1 MTEPRVIADRF
12 EVVTSGRSLK
22 SLRWQRSRHDRPY
35 GEDDLWTLAVDRRT
49 GARVRVLGPPDASV
63 WSWAADMW
71 TEAVARHVAAAASPH
86 TVPILHVGPGVVFAE
101 PPPAV
106 PRPRLQPAQAAA
118 CALAACEV
126 VARLHAIGCG
136 GEHGRTAHGGPAWDL
151 PTPIDF
157 GRHNLRMT
165 RESGDW
171 TIAWLVPSHLALS
184 DLDDAPPAGDPDALA
199 RDLQGRLA
207 GSILDEPQDDLP
219 AKYDPHR
226 DPIARD
232 LARLAGFYLS
242 LAPPARG
249 QPAAVDAVRRL
260 AACEPVVRDVAGLAR
275 LLVELGPAGDW
286 DARLAALPVACV
298 LPPPVLDWD
307 HVIAAGEARLPALV
321 PRQRPY
327 VVLPLAV
334 AYHRRASLCAALA
347 PDVALRDVDR
357 AVELD
362 PIAPHHVTRAVLL
375 DRLGRRD
382 DARAAIAAAFA
393 APGWTDAPA
402 EPVDGIPLLSS
413 HPVVLGDRER
423 ARAHATRGTIALRDG
438 DLALAE
444 HDLRR
449 AVDLEP
455 TAAHLHALAAAV
467 YARGDLA
474 GAAALEARAV
484 ELEPTSARYRWDL
497 VVSLHRL
504 GRRDEALFH
513 ARELE
518 VMEAGDPNGRA
529 RRVRLPGGA

>member
-1 MTEPRVIADRF
+1 MTSPRVIADRF

-22 SLRWQRSRHDRPY
+22 SLWWERSRNDRPY

-49 GARVRVLGPPDASV
+49 GARVRVLEPPSGSFWLWTASM
-63 WSWAADMW
+63 WA
-71 TEAVARHVAAAASPH
+71 EAVARHVIATAVPH
-86 TVPILHVGPGVVFAE
+86 TLPILHVGDGVVFAE

-136 GEHGRTAHGGPAWDL
+136 GEYGRAADGRPAYDL
-151 PTPIDF
+151 PTPLDF
-157 GRHNLRMT
+157 GWHNLRMT
-165 RESGDW
+165 RESGEW
-171 TIAWLVPSHLALS
+171 KIAWLVPGHLALA
-184 DLDDAPPAGDPDALA
+184 DLDDTPQDADPDALA
-199 RDLQGRLA
+199 RDLQDRLD
-207 GSILDEPQDDLP
+207 GSLLDEPQSELP
-219 AKYDPHR
+219 PKHDPHR

-260 AACEPVVRDVAGLAR
+260 AAGEPVVRDVAGLAR

-286 DARLAALPVACV
+286 DARLAALPIACA

-307 HVIAAGEARLPALV
+307 RVIAAGEARLPDLV

-334 AYHRRASLCAALA
+334 AYHRRASLRAALA
-347 PDVALRDVDR
+347 PDDALRDVDR

-362 PIAPHHVTRAVLL
+362 PVAPHHVTRAVLL

-382 DARAAIAAAFA
+382 EARAAIAAAFA
-393 APGWTDAPA
+393 APEYTGASTVDDDGFGLLDAP
-402 EPVDGIPLLSS
+402 
-413 HPVVLGDRER
+413 VVVVGDRER

-449 AVDLEP
+449 AVDLDP
-455 TAAHLHALAAAV
+455 DTAHLHALAAAL
-467 YARGDLA
+467 YARGDLT

-484 ELEPTSARYRWDL
+484 ELEPASTRYRWDL

-513 ARELE
+513 ARKLE
-518 VMEAGDPNGRA
+518 AMEAGDPNGRA
-529 RRVRLPGGA
+529 RRIRLLGGA

>member
-1 MTEPRVIADRF
+1 MTRPRTIADRF
-12 EVVTSGRSLK
+12 EVVASGRSLK
-22 SLRWQRSRHDRPY
+22 SLRWEASRRHRPY

-49 GARVRVLGPPDASV
+49 GARVRVLEPPDESV
-63 WSWAADMW
+63 WLWAACMW
-71 TEAVARHVAAAASPH
+71 TEAVARHVVAAASPH

-106 PRPRLQPAQAAA
+106 ARPRLPPAQAAA
-118 CALAACEV
+118 CAFAACEV
-126 VARLHAIGCG
+126 VARLHAVGCG
-136 GEHGRTAHGGPAWDL
+136 GECGRSAHGRLAFDM

-157 GRHNLRMT
+157 GPHNLRMT
-165 RESGDW
+165 RRTGDW
-171 TIAWLVPSHLALS
+171 TIAWLVPSHLALA
-184 DLDDAPPAGDPDALA
+184 DLDLAPPETDPDALA
-199 RDLQGRLA
+199 RDLQARLA
-207 GSILDEPQDDLP
+207 GSITDESPDDLP
-219 AKYDPHR
+219 PKYDPQS

-242 LAPPARG
+242 LAPPERG
-249 QPAAVDAVRRL
+249 RPAAVDAVRRL
-260 AACEPVVRDVAGLAR
+260 AAGEPVVRDVAGLAR
-275 LLVELGPAGDW
+275 LFAELGPASDR
-286 DARLAALPVACV
+286 DARLAALPVVDV

-307 HVIAAGEARLPALV
+307 RVIAAGEARLPGLV

-334 AYHRRASLCAALA
+334 AYHHRASLRAALA
-347 PDVALRDVDR
+347 PEDALRDVDR

-362 PIAPHHVTRAVLL
+362 PIAPYHITRAVLL

-382 DARAAIAAAFA
+382 EARAAIAAAFA
-393 APGWTDAPA
+393 APEWSDP
-402 EPVDGIPLLSS
+402 PVEEVGGIRLVRA
-413 HPVVLGDRER
+413 HPVVITDRER

-449 AVDLEP
+449 AVDLDL
-455 TAAHLHALAAAV
+455 TAAHLHALGAAL

-474 GAAALEARAV
+474 GAAAAEARAV
-484 ELEPTSARYRWDL
+484 ELEPASARYRWDL

-513 ARELE
+513 ARKLE
-518 VMEAGDPNGRA
+518 AMEAGDPSGRA
-529 RRVRLPGGA
+529 RRIRLPGGA

>member
-1 MTEPRVIADRF
+1 MTSPRVIADRF

-22 SLRWQRSRHDRPY
+22 SLWWEQHYNDRPY

-49 GARVRVLGPPDASV
+49 GARVRVLEPPDGPV

-71 TEAVARHVAAAASPH
+71 TESVAHHVIAAAMPH

-106 PRPRLQPAQAAA
+106 PRPRLRPAQAAA

-136 GEHGRTAHGGPAWDL
+136 GECGRTARGFPAHDL
-151 PTPIDF
+151 TTPIGF

-165 RESGDW
+165 QESGEW
-171 TIAWLVPSHLALS
+171 KIAWLVPGHLALA
-184 DLDDAPPAGDPDALA
+184 DLDDDPPASEPDALA
-199 RDLQGRLA
+199 RDLQDRLA
-207 GSILDEPQDDLP
+207 GSILDEPPGDLP
-219 AKYDPHR
+219 PKYDPHC

-249 QPAAVDAVRRL
+249 QPAAVDAIRRL
-260 AACEPVVRDVAGLAR
+260 AAGEPVVRDVAGLAR
-275 LLVELGPAGDW
+275 LLVELGPAGAW
-286 DARLAALPVACV
+286 DARLSALPVVDV

-307 HVIAAGEARLPALV
+307 HVIAAGEARLPDLV

-334 AYHRRASLCAALA
+334 AYHRRASLRAALA
-347 PDVALRDVDR
+347 PDDALRDVDR

-382 DARAAIAAAFA
+382 EARAAIAAAFA
-393 APGWTDAPA
+393 APEYTGAPTEDVDGFRLLDAPA
-402 EPVDGIPLLSS
+402 
-413 HPVVLGDRER
+413 VVLGDRER

-513 ARELE
+513 ARKLE
-518 VMEAGDPNGRA
+518 AMEAGDPNGRA
-529 RRVRLPGGA
+529 RRIRLLGGA